1 MIKKIFHKIKK
12 FHVPIIAQVFAA
24 MITGVLLGLIAP
36 TWFVRI
42 FVTFNAFF
50 GQFIGFLVPL
60 IILALVTAAIA
71 NTERNAGKM
80 LTSTLIIV
88 LMSTILSGVFSF
100 GVGKA
105 VLPFFIEQNQQIA
118 LEPQAGGLY
127 EAYFFFNLPPALD
140 VMSALALALML
151 GLGIRASSATG
162 LKKGISELQDV
173 VMLSIER
180 VLVPLLPVYIF
191 GIFLHMSAAGEVLGL
206 LRDFA
211 LVLLI
216 VVGLFI
222 LWAVLLYTIAGIYA
236 RKNPFKMMW
245 TMMPASLFAFATSS
259 SAATIPI
266 TLKQAHKIVNQDDTA
281 KFVIPLCANLHIP
294 GLNIHVV
301 LCAMALMLSIGMP
314 LDPLTF
320 MAFIFMLAMTCV
332 AAPGIPGGSV
342 AVLPVLASVL
352 GFSPEMQAI
361 CLSLCIAMDAPITAV
376 NVLCDGAVAIMV
388 DRQLNPPSRRG

>member
-1 MIKKIFHKIKK
+1 MKK
-12 FHVPIIAQVFAA
+12 FRFPIIAHVFVA
-24 MITGVLLGLIAP
+24 MLMGVLTGMFMP
-36 TWFVRI
+36 SWFVRI

-71 NTERNAGKM
+71 NTEQNAGKM
-80 LTSTLIIV
+80 LTSTLVIV
-88 LMSTILSGVFSF
+88 FASTIFSGLYTY
-100 GVGKA
+100 GVGEA
-105 VLPFFIEQNQQIA
+105 VLPFFIEQDMNMA
-118 LEPQAGGLY
+118 LEPVAAGEY
-127 EAYFFFNLPPALD
+127 APFFLMQLPPALD
-140 VMSALALALML
+140 VMTALVLALML
-151 GLGIRASSATG
+151 GLGIRASSAAG

-180 VLVPLLPVYIF
+180 ALIPLLPTYIY
-191 GIFLHMSAAGEVLGL
+191 GIFLHMSAAGEVAGL
-206 LRDFA
+206 LKNFV

-216 VVGLFI
+216 VVALQ
-222 LWAVLLYTIAGIYA
+222 LSWALLLYIIAGVSV
-236 RKNPFKMMW
+236 RKNPFMLLW
-245 TMMPASLFAFATSS
+245 NMMPACLFAFGTSS

-266 TLKQAHKIVNQDDTA
+266 TLKRVKKIVSNDDTA
-281 KFVIPLCANLHIP
+281 SFVVPLCANLHIP

-301 LCAMALMLSIGMP
+301 LCAMALMLSTGMETN
-314 LDPLTF
+314 LMTF
-320 MAFIFMLAMTCV
+320 IAFVLMLAMTCV

-352 GFSPEMQAI
+352 GFSPELQAI

-388 DRQLNPPSRRG
+388 DKQLNPPRPQE

>member
-1 MIKKIFHKIKK
+1 MKRFK
-12 FHVPIIAQVFAA
+12 FPIIAHVFVA
-24 MITGVLLGLIAP
+24 MIMGVVTGLFMPA
-36 TWFVRI
+36 WYVRI

-88 LMSTILSGVFSF
+88 FASTIFSGLFSYGIGDWILPHFIEEDTSIALAPQQGGVF
-100 GVGKA
+100 A
-105 VLPFFIEQNQQIA
+105 PFFMIQ
-118 LEPQAGGLY
+118 
-127 EAYFFFNLPPALD
+127 LPPALD
-140 VMSALALALML
+140 VMSALVLALML
-151 GLGIRASSATG
+151 GLGIRSSSATG

-180 VLVPLLPVYIF
+180 VLIPLLPTYIY
-191 GIFLHMSAAGEVLGL
+191 GIFLHMAAAGEVVEL
-206 LRDFA
+206 LKNFV
-211 LVLLI
+211 LVLLL
-216 VVGLFI
+216 VVALQ
-222 LWAVLLYTIAGIYA
+222 LAWALLLYIIAGISI
-236 RKNPFKMMW
+236 RKNPIKLMW
-245 TMMPASLFAFATSS
+245 NMFPASLFAFATSS

-266 TLKQAHKIVNQDDTA
+266 TLKQTKRIVGNDDTA
-281 KFVIPLCANLHIP
+281 SFVIPLCANLHIP

-301 LCAMALMLSIGMP
+301 LCAMALMLSTGMEIN
-314 LDPLTF
+314 LMTF
-320 MAFIFMLAMTCV
+320 IVFILMLALTCV

-352 GFSPEMQAI
+352 GFSPELQAL

-388 DRQLNPPSRRG
+388 DKQISKSK